1 MDAVIVLGL
10 LCLVVVDLALVVV
23 VMDDGVASVP
33 CWVDTVD
40 AVVILGLLSLV
51 GILLAL
57 VVVVS
62 NGMDNGGGVVP

>member
-1 MDAVIVLGL
+1 MDAVIVLSLGL
-10 LCLVVVDLALVVV
+10 VGIFLALVVV

-33 CWVDTVD
+33 GWVDTVD